1 MLGVWLFGEMSS
13 DRAEAL
19 FDRLRADGSVLG
31 VFLSGSRGKGF
42 HTAASDYDVYIVVQD
57 ESLEPARQRYP
68 FRYSSIIDCIV
79 ASLSEFRDYAEP
91 DSSSAWDRY
100 SFARVKVLF
109 GRARAEIQRLIDRKG
124 RLPPESRIQTLRDA
138 LDAYLNAV
146 YRSFK
151 RLSQGDSLGAKLEAA
166 QSVTPLLTFLF
177 GLEGRHAPFT
187 GYLERELNAYPLTRL
202 PLSIADFLAGLEKT
216 LQADAGAMQA
226 LLRQVDTLGHAEGLG
241 DVFGG
246 WGEAYPWRL
255 EVSPEVK
262 L

>member
-1 MLGVWLFGEMSS
+1 MSS
-13 DRAEAL
+13 DQAETP

-42 HTAASDYDVYIVVQD
+42 HTDTSDYDVYIVVQD
-57 ESLEPARQRYP
+57 EGLEPARNRYP
-68 FRYSSIIDCIV
+68 FRYGPDIDCV
-79 ASLSEFRDYAEP
+79 VMSFTEFRAYAEP
-91 DSSSAWDRY
+91 GSSNAWDRY
-100 SFARVKVLF
+100 TFAHVEVLF
-109 GRARAEIQRLIDRKG
+109 GSAKAEIQELVDRKG
-124 RLPPESRIQTLRDA
+124 NLPPELRTQTLRDA

-146 YRSFK
+146 YRAFK
-151 RLSQGDSLGAKLEAA
+151 RLKQGDGLGAKLEAA
-166 QSVTPLLTFLF
+166 QSIPPLLTFLF
-177 GLEGRHAPFT
+177 GLEGSHAPFM